1 MMMDAKDYSGVS
13 VKGLHW
19 FAFEQNES
27 TPVPFEVSIDCL
39 IYFVINA
46 QLYF

>member
-1 MMMDAKDYSGVS
+1 MQKFILC

-27 TPVPFEVSIDCL
+27 TPVPLDEFIDSL